1 MTRQPEPGELVVPLR
16 EALIA
21 ARDADPATRKWV
33 RDCAVPWPA
42 IAVGADQHHVSVPVD
57 VAQAALTFLDGNRSW
72 LIKKHAADGLRAAL
86 AAKAEA

>member
-1 MTRQPEPGELVVPLR
+1 MTPRRPEPGELVVPLQ

-42 IAVGADQHHVSVPVD
+42 
-57 VAQAALTFLDGNRSW
+57 
-72 LIKKHAADGLRAAL
+72 
-86 AAKAEA
+86 AAKADA